1 MGEGGI
7 VNYKLQF
14 RHYDGADHIRQLVE
28 TSVARL
34 DRLAARF
41 RHDAVSLRV
50 VMEKNDVRTLFRMSL
65 TLTVPGRTLATDEER
80 HDETEAAREAFAEME
95 RQLERYV
102 DGMTERRGDG
112 GIDFSDG
119 TRE

>member
-1 MGEGGI
+1 
-7 VNYKLQF
+7 VDYKLQF
-14 RHYDGADHIRQLVE
+14 RHYDGTEHVRQLVE

-50 VMEKNDVRTLFRMSL
+50 VLEKNDVRTLFRVSL

-80 HDETEAAREAFAEME
+80 HDETEAAREAFAEMQ

-102 DGMTERRGDG
+102 DGVAERRGDG
-112 GIDFSDG
+112 GLGLSDG
-119 TRE
+119 ARE